1 MTAWIGATIKAI
13 HMAIESILRIAGLSR
28 PRSRC
33 QAAEAPTKNA
43 VATNA
48 AVAMCIRR
56 YGNDGL
62 KITANQSTGTTT
74 PLTIS

>member
-1 MTAWIGATIKAI
+1 MV
-13 HMAIESILRIAGLSR
+13 RIAGLSL
-28 PRSRC
+28 PRSKC
-33 QAAEAPTKNA
+33 QAAEEPTKNA

-48 AVAMCIRR
+48 AVDMCNRR

-62 KITANQSTGTTT
+62 KITASQSTGMTW